1 MTKNSTALTLTLDP
15 SPQGE
20 ALPTELHVRGIPP
33 GEKQPTT
40 SRTAPTIPRPTA
52 PHPGGVPIGSLDQA
66 PPFALPGE
74 HFAAGLV
81 WLALGAAGL
90 VAVVPSLVQGN
101 FLLPRVIAVTHC
113 FTLGWI
119 TTSIFGALYQLFPV
133 VLGAPARSVRVGH
146 ATFWVLQAG
155 VVSLVAGT
163 WWWRPPLIAAGWVVL
178 FLAVGGLAWNVLPQ
192 RRRAPRGRVI
202 GLYISAG
209 HMALGFA
216 MAVVAARIGDAL
228 GWWQIDR
235 LGLLAAHAHLAV
247 VGFATLTAVSVGS
260 RLLPMFLLSHG
271 HAEWPLR
278 WIGPVVGAGLALFT
292 AGELLASRALVVAGA
307 VAVAAGLALYLALVG
322 GYFARRVRR
331 QLDPGLAHVA
341 AAFIYLALATALGLL
356 VFLTPGFRP
365 RLIVSYALAGIVGW
379 LSLLIVGIYQKIVP
393 FLTWLHRFAARVGEP
408 GVPRIA
414 DLTVPAVGWTMLV
427 LFAGSLLLL
436 LAGIAAGAG
445 VLARAGAAGFAAAT
459 ALLVGQHARL
469 ALRR

>member
-1 MTKNSTALTLTLDP
+1 MAHRDRS
-15 SPQGE
+15 
-20 ALPTELHVRGIPP
+20 HV
-33 GEKQPTT
+33 
-40 SRTAPTIPRPTA
+40 SAPAIPRPTA
-52 PHPGGVPIGSLDQA
+52 PHPGGVPVGSLDQA

-90 VAVVPSLVQGN
+90 VMVAPLLAQGG
-101 FLLPRVIAVTHC
+101 FLAPRVIAVTHC

-155 VVSLVAGT
+155 VALLVAGT

-192 RRRAPRGRVI
+192 RRRAPRGRTI
-202 GLYISAG
+202 GLYISAA

-216 MAVVAARIGDAL
+216 MAVVAARIGAEL
-228 GWWQIDR
+228 GWWRIDR

-247 VGFATLTAVSVGS
+247 VGFATLTAVGVGS

-278 WIGPVVGAGLALFT
+278 WIGPVVGAGLVVFAT
-292 AGELLASRALVVAGA
+292 GELLSSRA
-307 VAVAAGLALYLALVG
+307 VAVSGALAMAAGIALYLALVT
-322 GYFARRVRR
+322 GYFVHRARRA
-331 QLDPGLAHVA
+331 LDPGLAHVA
-341 AAFIYLALATALGLL
+341 TAFIFLALATGLGLL
-356 VFLTPGFRP
+356 VFLLPGFHP
-365 RLIVSYALAGIVGW
+365 RLIVTYAAAGIIGW
-379 LSLLIVGIYQKIVP
+379 LSLLVAGIYQKIVP
-393 FLTWLHRFAARVGEP
+393 FLTWLHRFAERVGEP

-436 LAGIAAGAG
+436 LAGIAAGVG
-445 VLARAGAAGFAAAT
+445 VLVRIGAAGFAAAT

>member
-1 MTKNSTALTLTLDP
+1 MS
-15 SPQGE
+15 
-20 ALPTELHVRGIPP
+20 
-33 GEKQPTT
+33 
-40 SRTAPTIPRPTA
+40 APAIPRPTA
-52 PHPGGVPIGSLDQA
+52 PHPGGVPLGSLDQT

-90 VAVVPSLVQGN
+90 VMVAPLLAQGG
-101 FLLPRVIAVTHC
+101 LLAPRVIAVTHC
-113 FTLGWI
+113 VTLGWI

-133 VLGAPARSVRVGH
+133 ALGVPARSVRVGH

-155 VVSLVAGT
+155 VALLVAGT

-192 RRRAPRGRVI
+192 RRRAPRGRAI
-202 GLYISAG
+202 GLYISAA

-216 MAVVAARIGDAL
+216 MAVAAARIGAEL
-228 GWWQIDR
+228 GWWRIDR

-247 VGFATLTAVSVGS
+247 VGFATLTAVGVGS

-271 HAEWPLR
+271 HVEWPLR
-278 WIGPVVGAGLALFT
+278 WIGPSVGAGLLLFAT
-292 AGELLASRALVVAGA
+292 GELLSSRALTVSGA
-307 VAVAAGLALYLALVG
+307 LAMATGIALYLALVA
-322 GYFARRVRR
+322 GYFAHRVRR
-331 QLDPGLAHVA
+331 ALDPGLAHVA
-341 AAFIYLALATALGLL
+341 AAFLFLAFATVLGLL
-356 VFLTPGFRP
+356 VFLLPGFRP
-365 RLIVSYALAGIVGW
+365 RLIASYAVAGIIGW
-379 LSLLIVGIYQKIVP
+379 LSLLVAGIYQKIVP

-445 VLARAGAAGFAAAT
+445 VLARTGAAGFAAGT

>member
-1 MTKNSTALTLTLDP
+1 MAHRDRSQV
-15 SPQGE
+15 S
-20 ALPTELHVRGIPP
+20 
-33 GEKQPTT
+33 
-40 SRTAPTIPRPTA
+40 APAISRPTA
-52 PHPGGVPIGSLDQA
+52 PHPGGVPLGSLDQA

-90 VAVVPSLVQGN
+90 VMVAPLLAQGG
-101 FLLPRVIAVTHC
+101 FLAPRVIAVTHC

-133 VLGAPARSVRVGH
+133 ALGVPARSVRVGH

-155 VVSLVAGT
+155 VALLVAGT

-192 RRRAPRGRVI
+192 RRRAPRGRAI
-202 GLYISAG
+202 GLYISAA
-209 HMALGFA
+209 HMGLGFA
-216 MAVVAARIGDAL
+216 MAVVAARIGAEL

-247 VGFATLTAVSVGS
+247 VGFATLTAVGVGS

-278 WIGPVVGAGLALFT
+278 WIGPAVGAGLFVFAT
-292 AGELLASRALVVAGA
+292 GELLSIRALTVSGA
-307 VAVAAGLALYLALVG
+307 LAMAAGIALYLALVA
-322 GYFARRVRR
+322 GYFVHRARPA
-331 QLDPGLAHVA
+331 LDPGLAHVA
-341 AAFIYLALATALGLL
+341 AAFVYLTLATGLGLL
-356 VFLTPGFRP
+356 VFLLPGFHP
-365 RLIVSYALAGIVGW
+365 RLIVTYAVAGIIGW
-379 LSLLIVGIYQKIVP
+379 LSLLVAGIYQKIVP

-445 VLARAGAAGFAAAT
+445 VLARTGAAGFAAAT
-459 ALLVGQHARL
+459 ALLVGQYARL